1 MATSAVGGTLRIVFH
16 VCGVILFAY
25 TFLYE
30 DDKIKASRAGYGR
43 KWKFL
48 TVLNVVRYL

>member
-1 MATSAVGGTLRIVFH
+1 MAPSAVGGALGIVFH

-25 TFLYE
+25 AFLYE
-30 DDKIKASRAGYGR
+30 DDKIRSSRAGYGG